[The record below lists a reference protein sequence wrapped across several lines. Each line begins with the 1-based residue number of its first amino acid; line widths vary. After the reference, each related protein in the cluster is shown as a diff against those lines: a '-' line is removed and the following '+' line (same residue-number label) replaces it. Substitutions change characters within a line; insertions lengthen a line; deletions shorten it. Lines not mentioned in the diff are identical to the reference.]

1 MTHRSIA
8 VVGCSALLLAT
19 SGCFLVEKSGGASNA
34 GGANSDPGGPPDSP
48 LAETL
53 LAEHNAYRKAVGV
66 PELAWSPTLAA
77 HADVWAK
84 DLASRGAF
92 EHASVDGEGENL
104 WAGTAGG
111 FLPNAMVRAW
121 GNEQKDFRNGS
132 FPDVSTTGNWHAVGH
147 YTQIVW
153 RRTTT
158 VGCAVATGHGT
169 DVLVCRYAPPGN
181 VMGQKTF

>member
-1 MTHRSIA
+1 MTLRSPA
-8 VVGCSALLLAT
+8 VLGLCGWLLAA
-19 SGCFLVEKSGGASNA
+19 SGCVLVEKTGGASKSGGAVT
-34 GGANSDPGGPPDSP
+34 DPGPPDSP

-53 LAEHNAYRKAVGV
+53 LAEHNAYRKAVGA

-77 HADVWAK
+77 HAGVWAN

-92 EHASVDGEGENL
+92 EHATVDGEGENL

-111 FLPNAMVRAW
+111 FSPSAMVHAW
-121 GNEQKDFRNGS
+121 GNEQKDFRNGT
-132 FPDVSTTGNWHAVGH
+132 FPDVSTTGDWHVVGH

-158 VGCAVATGHGT
+158 VGCAVATGQGT